1 MLTDAILVISAYLM
15 GSISSA
21 IVVCK
26 IMGLPDPRT
35 QGSNNPGA
43 TNVLRYAGKK
53 AAAFTLAGDVLKG
66 LAPVLIA
73 ALFSSDARVIA
84 AVAFAAF
91 IGHLYP
97 LFFGFRGGKGVA
109 TAFGVLFGL
118 SWLVG
123 LAVLATWLVVARLF
137 HISSLSAMAAS
148 ILTPLYLWLFT
159 DPPAYLVMGVVMS
172 VLLIWRHRSNIR
184 KLIRGEEGGIGSDVE
199 DDNHR
204 HP

>member
-1 MLTDAILVISAYLM
+1 MLTDAILVIGAYLL

-21 IVVCK
+21 IIVCK
-26 IMGLPDPRT
+26 IMGQPDPRT
-35 QGSNNPGA
+35 LGSNNPGA

-53 AAAFTLAGDVLKG
+53 AAAFTLSGDVLKG
-66 LAPVLIA
+66 LTPVLIA
-73 ALFSSDARVIA
+73 TLFSSDARIIA

-109 TAFGVLFGL
+109 TAFGVLLGL

-137 HISSLSAMAAS
+137 HTSSLSAIAAS
-148 ILTPLYLWLFT
+148 LLTPLYLWLFMAQ
-159 DPPAYLVMGVVMS
+159 PAYLVMGLAMS
-172 VLLIWRHRSNIR
+172 TLLIWRHRSNIR
-184 KLIRGEEGGIGSDVE
+184 NLIRGEEGGIGNDAE
-199 DDNHR
+199 DE
-204 HP
+204 